1 MKELRLKYLLMRHGE
16 SVANATGIVAS
27 TASSAL
33 DGYGLTPK
41 GIRQVEAAISQSELM
56 KIADVD
62 SSAGSV
68 NSAGSVD
75 SAISSAS
82 VNSSASSAAIIIY
95 SSDFLRARQSA
106 LIAGRLLKTE
116 VRFDPRLRER
126 NFGDLEMG
134 STAAYAQIWP
144 EDLKNPA
151 HKKWGVESVN
161 EVLARMLDFLSYM
174 ESAESAYRES
184 VEGKSDRGEKTAL
197 IVSHGDPLQI
207 LQAYFLFGDPR
218 KHGSNPMENAE
229 LAELQV
235 LRGVRRR

>member
-16 SVANATGIVAS
+16 SVANATGVI
-27 TASSAL
+27 ASSASLAL

-41 GIRQVEAAISQSELM
+41 GISQVEDAISQSELM
-56 KIADVD
+56 KVADVD
-62 SSAGSV
+62 ASATSTDDI
-68 NSAGSVD
+68 D
-75 SAISSAS
+75 SADSAS
-82 VNSSASSAAIIIY
+82 IIIY

-126 NFGDLEMG
+126 NFGDLEMDPG
-134 STAAYAQIWP
+134 VAYEQVWP
-144 EDLKNPA
+144 EDLRDPD

-161 EVLARMLDFLSYM
+161 EVLARMLDFLAYM
-174 ESAESAYRES
+174 ESVYSES
-184 VEGKSDRGEKTAL
+184 VEGKSGQIGKAAL

-218 KHGSNPMENAE
+218 MHRFLKPMENAE
-229 LAELQV
+229 LRV
-235 LRGVRRR
+235 LRGASRR